1 MKKNLIIVTAF
12 LINVMLLI
20 TSCQKGIDKPFALSE
35 ESASANNANAQKGKK
50 KVSVSN
56 LEELYAAVN
65 DPENAAAEVN
75 LAPGTYVLN
84 ASYPNAGRLELQ
96 TDMILKGQTGDP
108 DAVFIDQS
116 SLPAASLVLAV
127 GGRTGG
133 IRMGKGT
140 NSLEWLSLKGADV
153 GANPFSVI
161 NTDLF
166 SLETWIN
173 ISHVKVDVNGCV
185 IGINLRNRLAEHTGR
200 KIYASLEENEVFGA
214 VNFNGFG
221 IAAQI
226 ANGAS
231 GSLIKVT
238 MRKNYIHGNKIG
250 LLTFCSA
257 QTTTVINS
265 RIEITSYADRIEG
278 NGCGIDF
285 TAGVNQTTTT
295 VANNNTA
302 TLKMYGSNISDN
314 NPSGQSQLAPV
325 NGAFPGAMTLTAG
338 YNSVN
343 NIGGFDR
350 SSNNTMLVECTGC
363 TISNNGPIDIYAYA
377 AWCQPACV
385 LAGSNNLAELYLR
398 GVSANAIIESSASVP
413 AEPAGT
419 NVVNVYR

>member
-1 MKKNLIIVTAF
+1 MKKSSLQLLLISG
-12 LINVMLLI
+12 MLVLI
-20 TSCQKGIDKPFALSE
+20 TSCQKTIDKPFAVPE
-35 ESASANNANAQKGKK
+35 ESSKASNNNSKENDK
-50 KVSVSN
+50 KVYVSSVD
-56 LEELYAAVN
+56 ELYAAVN
-65 DPENAAAEVN
+65 DPDNAGTDVI
-75 LAPGTYVLN
+75 LASGTYLLN
-84 ASYPNAGRLELQ
+84 PSYPNGGRLELQ
-96 TDMILKGQTGDP
+96 TDMSLKGQPGNS

-133 IRMGKGT
+133 IRMGRGT
-140 NSLEWLSLKGADV
+140 NSLEWLSLKGASV
-153 GANPFSVI
+153 SANPFSVI
-161 NTDLF
+161 NTDLL

-185 IGINLRNRLAEHTGR
+185 IGINLRNRLAEHTSR
-200 KIYASLEENEVFGA
+200 KIYATLEDNEVFGA
-214 VNFNGFG
+214 VNFNGLG

-231 GSLIKVT
+231 GSLINVT

-257 QTTTVINS
+257 QTATVTNGT
-265 RIEITSYADRIEG
+265 IEITSYADRIEG

-285 TAGVNQTTTT
+285 TTAVNQTTTT
-295 VANNNTA
+295 VANNNTGI
-302 TLKMYGSNISDN
+302 LKMFGSSISYN
-314 NPSGQSQLAPV
+314 NPPGAPQLAPV

-350 SSNNTMLVECTGC
+350 ASNNTMLVECTGC
-363 TISNNGPIDIYAYA
+363 TISNNGPTDIYAYA
-377 AWCQPACV
+377 AWCLPACV

-398 GVSANAIIESSASVP
+398 GVSANAIVESGASVP
-413 AEPAGT
+413 SEPAGT
-419 NVVNVYR
+419 NVLNVYR